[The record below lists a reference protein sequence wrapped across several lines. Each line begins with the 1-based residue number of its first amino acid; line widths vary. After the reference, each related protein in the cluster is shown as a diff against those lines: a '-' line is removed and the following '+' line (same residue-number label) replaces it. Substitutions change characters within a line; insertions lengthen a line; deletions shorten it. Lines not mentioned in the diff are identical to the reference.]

1 MNISSAIRHIG
12 SFCAIAASVMPIFAS
27 AETINNLKIRNVGN
41 QGTQLYALLDVVPP
55 GCANNI
61 AYHSSETQ
69 AGQYVM
75 SILLSAKLSQHPLS
89 RMDYTVRAGGVCWID
104 LVEL

>member
-1 MNISSAIRHIG
+1 MNISSALRHIG
-12 SFCAIAASVMPIFAS
+12 GFCAIAASAMPIFAS
-27 AETINNLKIRNVGN
+27 AETISNVKIRNVGN

-75 SILLSAKLSQHPLS
+75 SILLSAKLTQRPIS
-89 RMDYTVRAGGVCWID
+89 RMDYTVRAGGICWID
-104 LVEL
+104 LVEI